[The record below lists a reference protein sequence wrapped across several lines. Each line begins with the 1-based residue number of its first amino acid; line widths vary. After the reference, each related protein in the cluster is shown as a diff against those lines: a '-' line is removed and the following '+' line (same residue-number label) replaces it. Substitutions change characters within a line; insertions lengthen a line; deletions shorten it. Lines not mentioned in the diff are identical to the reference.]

1 MNKQFIQ
8 VTNGLLP
15 VGLLALLAVAFI
27 AGQARA
33 NLPNQV
39 TSTAHPILSSSASI
53 ILSADVLR
61 SAESLPQVLD
71 SLMTLPAEI
80 QLNIRLLSKDSRV
93 DGPAERSM
101 QTQ

>member
-15 VGLLALLAVAFI
+15 VGLLTLLAVAFI

-39 TSTAHPILSSSASI
+39 TSTAHPVLSSSASL

-61 SAESLPQVLD
+61 SAETLPQVVD
-71 SLMTLPAEI
+71 TLMTLPVGI
-80 QLNIRLLSKDSRV
+80 QLNIRLFSKGSSD
-93 DGPAERSM
+93 DGPDERPTL
-101 QTQ
+101 TQ